1 LSRAAHFYFN
11 GALSDFLPPVQRGEA
26 IPCTFNPGQSA
37 KHLVESL
44 GIPHTEVAAIL
55 VNGSPVELSYQ
66 VEDGDQVQVF
76 PVTSESLAGD
86 PRFILDNHLGRLA
99 VYLRMLGFDSL
110 YRNDFQDEE
119 LARLASEQGRILLTR
134 DRRLLMRNQVTKGY
148 WLRSKTPQVQLD
160 EVVRRY
166 DLSSR
171 VAPYRRCMR
180 CNGLLQPVE
189 KELVQDRLKP
199 LTRRYFDDFRMCA
212 DCHQIYWKGSH
223 YQRMQQLIEQVIQKN
238 ETEQA
243 APQVR
248 NIE

>member
-1 LSRAAHFYFN
+1 MSRAAHFYFN
-11 GALSDFLPPVQRGEA
+11 GALNDFLPPVQRGEA

-119 LARLASEQGRILLTR
+119 LAHLTSEQDRILLTR
-134 DRRLLMRNQVTKGY
+134 DRRLLMRNQVTRGY
-148 WLRSKTPQVQLD
+148 WLRSKSPKEQLS
-160 EVVRRY
+160 EIVHRY
-166 DLSSR
+166 DLISR
-171 VAPYRRCMR
+171 VAPFRRCMR
-180 CNGLLQPVE
+180 CNGLLEPVA
-189 KELVQDRLKP
+189 KEMVLDRLQP
-199 LTRRYFDDFRMCA
+199 LTRLYFDDFRICT
-212 DCHQIYWKGSH
+212 DCRQVYWKGSH
-223 YQRMQQLIEQVIQKN
+223 YERMQQLIEQVVK
-238 ETEQA
+238 EK
-243 APQVR
+243 P
-248 NIE
+248 